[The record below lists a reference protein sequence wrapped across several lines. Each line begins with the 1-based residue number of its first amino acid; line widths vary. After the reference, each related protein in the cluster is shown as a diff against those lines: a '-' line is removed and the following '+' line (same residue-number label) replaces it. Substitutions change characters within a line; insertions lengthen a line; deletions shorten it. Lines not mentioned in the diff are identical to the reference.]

1 MEHTLKSLKKMN
13 SERLHK
19 LYNEITGTELFNP
32 YSERELMIITI
43 MGHQTKF
50 VTINAKRTLVHT
62 AEFLGVK
69 QTKKN
74 EDVTQQLKNLIVVV
88 SAEVR
93 KEQIQMAVM
102 EQIKQVN
109 TILNSFLSG

>member
-19 LYNEITGTELFNP
+19 LYNKITGTELFNP

-50 VTINAKRTLVHT
+50 ITISAKRTIKHT
-62 AEFLGVK
+62 SAFLGIT

-74 EDVTQQLKNLIVVV
+74 EDVVQQLKNLMVVTM
-88 SAEVR
+88 AEIR
-93 KEQIQMAVM
+93 KEANERKIV
-102 EQIKQVN
+102 EQVKQSN
-109 TILNSFLSG
+109 ELLNQYFG